1 MDVISEQDRSTRN
14 PRRSSGN
21 SSSSRSGS
29 ATDRCRQELDDYD
42 VDFDVR
48 PPSGTNHQ
56 VSSLEDRIKFDYAP
70 SLKTCFSAPNTKT
83 NFCIYITKT
92 LFQLIKNRTFISL
105 SN

>member
-1 MDVISEQDRSTRN
+1 MDVICDQDCSTRN
-14 PRRSSGN
+14 PRRSSVN

-29 ATDRCRQELDDYD
+29 ATDRCRQELDDYG

-56 VSSLEDRIKFDYAP
+56 VRSLEDRIKFDYN
-70 SLKTCFSAPNTKT
+70 TAPNTKT
-83 NFCIYITKT
+83 NFCIYITKA
-92 LFQLIKNRTFISL
+92 LFQLIKNITFISL

>member
-56 VSSLEDRIKFDYAP
+56 VSSLEDRIKFDYECQTVRP
-70 SLKTCFSAPNTKT
+70 PDNSPPTTSPQYTDN
-83 NFCIYITKT
+83 
-92 LFQLIKNRTFISL
+92 
-105 SN
+105 

>member
-56 VSSLEDRIKFDYAP
+56 VSSLEDRIKFDYITED
-70 SLKTCFSAPNTKT
+70 LLVCTKH
-83 NFCIYITKT
+83 
-92 LFQLIKNRTFISL
+92 
-105 SN
+105 